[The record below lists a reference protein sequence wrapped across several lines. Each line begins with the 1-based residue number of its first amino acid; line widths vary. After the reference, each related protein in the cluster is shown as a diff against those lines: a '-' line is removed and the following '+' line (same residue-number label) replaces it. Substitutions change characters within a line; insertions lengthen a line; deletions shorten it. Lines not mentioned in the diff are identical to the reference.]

1 MSTASHNPL
10 PKISTI
16 QNGPLSSLQPYGTL
30 LFVSCIAALVI
41 LCNVLERWLLRA
53 IYGEIYMNL
62 ERPGREKQRR
72 SFTYYH
78 IGAINMLVVL
88 CVGFYPVMQFVAGSA
103 ELSTSMTAGS
113 RVRVGDLLF
122 IIAQTYPAYYTF
134 ELCYRTQF
142 ASPLGIAHHAGLLA
156 IIQTSLSLLNDWENH
171 PEATLEFYMCMVWGT
186 FDAIMELP
194 TLICMVIWRVKRDDS
209 RLLARIAGGLCIWVI
224 VGAFT
229 EVGVT
234 IYLLHESWDRW
245 GIVWQFV
252 TPFIFSLWICTQLYA
267 STRLF
272 SMSRSEWRKCNR
284 GLQEVEPVVRLH
296 ELDSEKDVASL
307 SCSEKSILG
316 EDRHLGMV

>member
-1 MSTASHNPL
+1 MSTASHNTL

-30 LFVSCIAALVI
+30 LFVSCIVALVI

-53 IYGEIYMNL
+53 VYGEIYMNL
-62 ERPGREKQRR
+62 ERPGNEKQRR

-78 IGAINMLVVL
+78 VGVVNMLVVL

-103 ELSTSMTAGS
+103 ESSTPMTRGS
-113 RVRVGDLLF
+113 PLKVGDLLF
-122 IIAQTYPAYYTF
+122 VIAQIYPAYYTF

-156 IIQTSLSLLNDWENH
+156 IIQTSLSLLNDWEKH
-171 PEATLEFYMCMVWGT
+171 PEATLEFYMCLIWGI
-186 FDAIMELP
+186 FDAVVDLP
-194 TLICMVIWRVKRDDS
+194 IFICMIIWRVKRKES
-209 RLLARIAGGLCIWVI
+209 KLLAHIAGGLCIWAI
-224 VGAFT
+224 VGALT
-229 EVGVT
+229 EVCVT

-245 GIVWQFV
+245 GTVWKFV
-252 TPFIFSLWICTQLYA
+252 TPFIFSLWICTQLYG

-272 SMSRSEWRKCNR
+272 SMSRSEWRKYNR
-284 GLQEVEPVVRLH
+284 GLQEVEPVVKLH
-296 ELDSEKDVASL
+296 ELDSEKDVASV
-307 SCSEKSILG
+307 SSSEKSIVG